1 MAEDPRAEDSENVV
15 ITFLPT
21 FSTER
26 FYLLS
31 ELEQISDGQMH
42 GIYSSPDED
51 PSPGQEQVNEVTP
64 SKSFTEAYWTK
75 LRNNLKKQKNETE
88 GKEKDD
94 IFLIYLLWNESNGV
108 EKLMENFET
117 TLGGFEY
124 NERYGKAIKRVIA
137 VEIMLNEKGSWTKEQ
152 EKFFIQTLRQLSAK
166 YASLQFIFGI
176 ADNFASPALEAL
188 LTVATE
194 FQKQSQ
200 SCQIITSSEANFL
213 GHNIRAE
220 PDAISGVFQVLLILN
235 GTKNESED
243 LKMPSHN
250 ALEIERTQPKFDL
263 IRSQGALF
271 LLVAALSWFVYAYCN
286 NQQMSL

>member
-1 MAEDPRAEDSENVV
+1 MAKDQKTTADLEAVN
-15 ITFLPT
+15 IKYLPT

-31 ELEQISDGQMH
+31 ELEQICDGKMN
-42 GIYSSPDED
+42 GIYSQPDDDSSSE
-51 PSPGQEQVNEVTP
+51 QEQINP
-64 SKSFTEAYWTK
+64 SKSFTESYWTQ
-75 LRNNLKKQKNETE
+75 LRNEIKKQNNERE
-88 GKEKDD
+88 ERKEED
-94 IFLIYLLWNESNGV
+94 IYLIYLLWNERNGV
-108 EKLMENFET
+108 EKLFESFEI

-124 NERYGKAIKRVIA
+124 NERYGKALKRVIA
-137 VEIMLNEKGSWTKEQ
+137 VEILLNEKGSWTKEQ
-152 EKFFIQTLRQLSAK
+152 EKFFIQTLRQLSTK
-166 YASLQFIFGI
+166 YPSLQFIFGI

-200 SCQIITSSEANFL
+200 SCQILTSSEENFL

-220 PDAISGVFQVLLILN
+220 PDAISGVFQVLLVLN
-235 GTKNESED
+235 GTKDESEELQSD

-250 ALEIERTQPKFDL
+250 ALEIQAVSPKFDL

-271 LLVAALSWFVYAYCN
+271 LLVAALSWFVYAAFYKN
-286 NQQMSL
+286 